1 MARVTNNKRSG
12 YIDIEGREI
21 IPCIYDR
28 AQSFDGELANV
39 EKEGKWG
46 VINKNGIEILPCIY
60 DDVSI
65 NKLCL
70 CGDRGILY
78 E

>member
-1 MARVTNNKRSG
+1 MKVIKQKAYHHGDLVNDLIKNG
-12 YIDIEGREI
+12 IEM
-21 IPCIYDR
+21 
-28 AQSFDGELANV
+28 
-39 EKEGKWG
+39 
-46 VINKNGIEILPCIY
+46 INKNGIEILPCIY